1 MRTTNFINMP
11 IRMNDLWKWVVALDS
26 WDYCDPEPLSE
37 LLLKEHTIPPEF
49 LQPLADIISG
59 KRKPNKKAASKLKIP
74 PRERMKIAGSISLV
88 LGLVNALKFDAIY
101 PEGKG
106 SVGIGAQQGREP
118 QEVLRELES
127 KHRRTMESA
136 RKDLDVSPETIKNL
150 LRDLRRKID
159 NWPIV

>member
-1 MRTTNFINMP
+1 
-11 IRMNDLWKWVVALDS
+11 MNDLWKWVVAFDS

-37 LLLKEHTIPPEF
+37 LLLKKQIIPPEF

-59 KRKPNKKAASKLKIP
+59 KRKPNNKAASKLKIP
-74 PRERMKIAGSISLV
+74 PRERMKIAGSISLL

-106 SVGIGAQQGREP
+106 AVGAGAQQGREP
-118 QEVLRELES
+118 NEILRELES
-127 KHRRTMESA
+127 KHKRTIDSVC
-136 RKDLDVSPETIKNL
+136 KDLKVHPETIENL